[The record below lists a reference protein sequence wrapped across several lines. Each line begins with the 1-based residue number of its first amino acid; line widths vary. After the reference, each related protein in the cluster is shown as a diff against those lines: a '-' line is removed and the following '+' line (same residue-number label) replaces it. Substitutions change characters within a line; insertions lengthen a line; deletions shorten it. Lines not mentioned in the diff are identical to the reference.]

1 MHNNYS
7 DSFIKK
13 VLEDANSIAIVGAS
27 PNKERD
33 SHKVMKYLLEKGYEI
48 FPVNPKESGNMI
60 LGQYCFD
67 DLESINKPVDM
78 VDVFRA
84 TEALMGI
91 AEQSIS
97 IGAKVLWT
105 QENIVNKE
113 AAKNN
118 LAELE
123 RINGKTRTG
132 KRRFATGGVVSESSD
147 NSTSSVNEALIEALS
162 KPVRAYVTTQDL
174 QKSESER
181 NALSRKTSY

>member
-1 MHNNYS
+1 MHNEYS

-13 VLEDANSIAIVGAS
+13 ILEDSNSIAIVGAS

-48 FPVNPKESGNMI
+48 FPVNPKECGNMI

-67 DLESINKPVDM
+67 DLESINKPVDI

-84 TEALMGI
+84 TEAVMGI

-105 QENIVNKE
+105 QENIVHEK
-113 AAKNN
+113 AAQLAKNAG
-118 LAELE
+118 L
-123 RINGKTRTG
+123 K
-132 KRRFATGGVVSESSD
+132 VVMDRCPKKE
-147 NSTSSVNEALIEALS
+147 LS
-162 KPVRAYVTTQDL
+162 KSYWTT
-174 QKSESER
+174 
-181 NALSRKTSY
+181 KTK

>member
-1 MHNNYS
+1 MNNDYP
-7 DSFIKK
+7 DSYIKK
-13 VLEDANSIAIVGAS
+13 ILEDSNSIAIVGAS

-33 SHKVMKYLLEKGYEI
+33 SHKVMKYLLKKGYRI
-48 FPVNPKESGNMI
+48 FPVNPNESGNMI

-84 TEALMGI
+84 AEALIGI

-113 AAKNN
+113 AAK
-118 LAELE
+118 LAENAGL
-123 RINGKTRTG
+123 K
-132 KRRFATGGVVSESSD
+132 VVMNRCPKKE
-147 NSTSSVNEALIEALS
+147 LS
-162 KPVRAYVTTQDL
+162 KSYWTT
-174 QKSESER
+174 
-181 NALSRKTSY
+181 KTK

>member
-1 MHNNYS
+1 MNNNYT
-7 DSFIKK
+7 DLYIANILEK
-13 VLEDANSIAIVGAS
+13 VQTIAVVGAS
-27 PNKERD
+27 SNKERD

-84 TEALMGI
+84 TEAVMGI

-105 QENIVNKE
+105 QENIVHEE
-113 AAKNN
+113 AAK
-118 LAELE
+118 LAENAGL
-123 RINGKTRTG
+123 K
-132 KRRFATGGVVSESSD
+132 VVMDRCPKKE
-147 NSTSSVNEALIEALS
+147 LS
-162 KPVRAYVTTQDL
+162 KSYWTP
-174 QKSESER
+174 
-181 NALSRKTSY
+181 KTK

>member
-1 MHNNYS
+1 MNNDYP
-7 DSFIKK
+7 DSYIKK
-13 VLEDANSIAIVGAS
+13 ILEDSNSIAIVGAS

-33 SHKVMKYLLEKGYEI
+33 SHKVMKYLLKKGYRI
-48 FPVNPKESGNMI
+48 FPVNPNESGNMI

-84 TEALMGI
+84 AEAVMGI

-113 AAKNN
+113 AAK
-118 LAELE
+118 LAENAGL
-123 RINGKTRTG
+123 K
-132 KRRFATGGVVSESSD
+132 VVMNRCPKKE
-147 NSTSSVNEALIEALS
+147 LS
-162 KPVRAYVTTQDL
+162 KSYWTT
-174 QKSESER
+174 
-181 NALSRKTSY
+181 KTK

>member
-1 MHNNYS
+1 MDNEYS

-13 VLEDANSIAIVGAS
+13 ILEDSNSIAIVGAS

-33 SHKVMKYLLEKGYEI
+33 SHKVMEYLLKKGYRI
-48 FPVNPKESGNMI
+48 FPVNPNESGNMI

-84 TEALMGI
+84 AEAVMGI

-113 AAKNN
+113 AAK
-118 LAELE
+118 LAENAGL
-123 RINGKTRTG
+123 K
-132 KRRFATGGVVSESSD
+132 VVMNRCPKKE
-147 NSTSSVNEALIEALS
+147 LS
-162 KPVRAYVTTQDL
+162 KSYWTT
-174 QKSESER
+174 
-181 NALSRKTSY
+181 KTK